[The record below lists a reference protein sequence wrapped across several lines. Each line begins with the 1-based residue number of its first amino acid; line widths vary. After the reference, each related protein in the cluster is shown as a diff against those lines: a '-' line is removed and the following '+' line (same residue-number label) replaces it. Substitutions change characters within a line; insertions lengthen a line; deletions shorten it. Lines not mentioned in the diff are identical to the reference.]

1 MIPDSPKRYS
11 DSLAIDSSPG
21 VQLLNYEQIFEQ
33 TITEDDFQLLRSDAR
48 VSALLK
54 HEREEWEKEKER
66 EVHYAFTNGYEQAKK
81 EAFAEFTTSH
91 DRTKKHYRRVIQRM
105 GKFWQEQKEELMQT
119 LLFTGYEIARNI
131 IDEVTIPEAF
141 VVAQKKKILE
151 LLHQVEEQAKP
162 VLSVSQND
170 YEDMIELV
178 GRAGL
183 PMTVSIQPELT
194 LSEGEFILETDHEKW
209 MGIRHNIID
218 HFQRDLEDVGL

>member
-1 MIPDSPKRYS
+1 MIPDSLKQYPDPLK
-11 DSLAIDSSPG
+11 IDSGPG

-48 VSALLK
+48 VVALLK
-54 HEREEWEKEKER
+54 HEREQWEKEKGR
-66 EVHYAFTNGYEQAKK
+66 DLQDAYNNGYEQAKK
-81 EAFAEFTTSH
+81 EAFAEFTTAH
-91 DRTKKHYRRVIQRM
+91 DRTKMYYRGLIQRM
-105 GKFWQEQKEELMQT
+105 GKFWLEQKEELMQT

-183 PMTVSIQPELT
+183 PISVSVQPELS
-194 LSEGEFILETDHEKW
+194 LSEGEFKLETDHEKW
-209 MGIRHNIID
+209 VGIRHNIID
-218 HFQRDLEDVGL
+218 YFQRDLEDVRP